1 VVIIVP
7 ECRTGP
13 HTVFPLIA
21 TGQHRSQDGTKKNT
35 KAADELVM
43 FNFIKP
49 NRIWS
54 SLTCLLVIFILSI
67 SVEAVASEFVFENK
81 Q

>member
-21 TGQHRSQDGTKKNT
+21 TGLHRSQDGTKKNT
-35 KAADELVM
+35 KAADALVM
-43 FNFIKP
+43 FNFLKR
-49 NRIWS
+49 NKIWS
-54 SLTCLLVIFILSI
+54 SLTCLLIFILSI
-67 SVEAVASEFVFENK
+67 GVEAIASEFFL
-81 Q
+81 